1 MSTKSYSVTAF
12 LAINC
17 FLNSKIAAMIIKSTL
32 FVKDVLR
39 LIWVFFAEI
48 QNPDSGGKYGIV
60 MESKQFDEH
69 VNDIFFDSLL
79 DERTMVA
86 SSGEGELQMD
96 FYLLQRSFIAGTD
109 RFLNF
114 ILALLAMGLLIG

>member
-1 MSTKSYSVTAF
+1 
-12 LAINC
+12 
-17 FLNSKIAAMIIKSTL
+17 
-32 FVKDVLR
+32 
-39 LIWVFFAEI
+39 
-48 QNPDSGGKYGIV
+48 

-96 FYLLQRSFIAGTD
+96 FYLQQRS
-109 RFLNF
+109 LE
-114 ILALLAMGLLIG
+114 LIVF

>member
-1 MSTKSYSVTAF
+1 MTTISHSVTAF

-17 FLNSKIAAMIIKSTL
+17 FLNSKIAPMIIKTTPR
-32 FVKDVLR
+32 FIKDVLR

-96 FYLLQRSFIAGTD
+96 FYLKQRSF
-109 RFLNF
+109 L
-114 ILALLAMGLLIG
+114 

>member
-1 MSTKSYSVTAF
+1 
-12 LAINC
+12 
-17 FLNSKIAAMIIKSTL
+17 MIITTTPL
-32 FVKDVLR
+32 FIKDVLR

-86 SSGEGELQMD
+86 SSGEGELKWI
-96 FYLLQRSFIAGTD
+96 FTCNKGAFHSW
-109 RFLNF
+109 N
-114 ILALLAMGLLIG
+114 

>member
-1 MSTKSYSVTAF
+1 MSTISYSVTAF

-17 FLNSKIAAMIIKSTL
+17 FLNSKIAPIIIKSTL

-96 FYLLQRSFIAGTD
+96 FYLQQRS
-109 RFLNF
+109 LE
-114 ILALLAMGLLIG
+114 LIVF